1 MKKAFV
7 LSAAAFIAIG
17 AAVSSSTK
25 ANAEDNASGVAHII
39 QPAPVPP
46 SAAPPE
52 QAYYYRPYYHRRYD
66 HRPYYLIIDVTIT
79 IAAITE
85 NLTTRRRFLMIM
97 LGCRCNLVWHRGRKG
112 NGDGKANHG
121 NDKRGYYNS
130 G

>member
-7 LSAAAFIAIG
+7 ISAAAFIAIG

-52 QAYYYRPYYHRRYD
+52 EAYYYRPYYHRRYD
-66 HRPYYLIIDVTIT
+66 HRPYY
-79 IAAITE
+79 
-85 NLTTRRRFLMIM
+85 RRHHY
-97 LGCRCNLVWHRGRKG
+97 HRR
-112 NGDGKANHG
+112 
-121 NDKRGYYNS
+121 YY
-130 G
+130 